1 MTTRETVFSQI
12 KKSGHVPILPEIL
25 LRLLEACDNESTP
38 LTKVASLIDKDPSL
52 SYKVLQLVNSAYFG
66 LRTTYS
72 GIDQAVV
79 YLGANSVKNMA
90 VTAAVHQVF
99 DVERFDSLKH
109 FDIHSFWYHCLKCAT
124 LSRRIAEQTGLA
136 NPDDAYL
143 AGLLHDLGRL
153 VLVSVFT
160 EQYESILAGIS
171 EETDLLSEEKDL
183 IGATHA
189 EVGDWLVRDWN
200 LSSLIAD
207 TIGYHH
213 EHLENIK
220 QALPLVKIIYLANL
234 LSKPGDTSPLF
245 KTTEALLGI
254 SADDLQEI
262 CEGTREEILQISSE
276 LGIHIQITA
285 GPGEKGQ
292 TERVVSD
299 AAAVQTALASRIKGI
314 TLLSG
319 FLENVAQ
326 ADDSDKML
334 QAFEQSMQVLLGIDQ
349 VILLLPD
356 RDNVLLIG
364 RTSESSKLYSLSRE
378 FVLPVQKNS
387 SRVVAAYLSKTVD
400 YLSLKHEPENLAD
413 RQVLSAFNCP
423 EVALIPLVAEQKEVG
438 VILLGLPIPSKKM
451 SKDDY
456 RLIRTI
462 AQQVA
467 VGLHLENIKSKKA
480 EEIELERKAAISMTA
495 RKFAHEVNNPLGII
509 NNYLTSLKLK
519 VSDKEGIQE
528 ELTIISE
535 EIQRISS
542 MINQLDIFTRT
553 SFAPAELVDINVVI
567 ADIVRLVKSSFFTGS
582 EVVLAFEPDSS
593 LPQIKTSSDGVKQIL
608 INLIKN
614 GYEAMADGGTVTI
627 RTGPELGPQQDQDPR
642 ILITVSD
649 DGPGLPDEVREKLY
663 KPFVTTKGIG
673 HSGLGLSIV
682 HKGVE
687 DLGGRIS
694 CFSGQEGGTRF
705 EISLPRA

>member
-189 EVGDWLVRDWN
+189 EVGDWLIRDWN

-207 TIGYHH
+207 TISYHH

-234 LSKPGDTSPLF
+234 LSKPGDNSPLF
-245 KTTEALLGI
+245 ETTEALLGI

-292 TERVVSD
+292 MERVVSD

-438 VILLGLPIPSKKM
+438 VILLGLPIPSEKM

-519 VSDKEGIQE
+519 VSDNEGIQE

-582 EVVLAFEPDSS
+582 EVALAFEPDSS

-627 RTGPELGPQQDQDPR
+627 RTGPELGQQQDQDPR

-694 CFSGQEGGTRF
+694 CFNGQEGGTRF